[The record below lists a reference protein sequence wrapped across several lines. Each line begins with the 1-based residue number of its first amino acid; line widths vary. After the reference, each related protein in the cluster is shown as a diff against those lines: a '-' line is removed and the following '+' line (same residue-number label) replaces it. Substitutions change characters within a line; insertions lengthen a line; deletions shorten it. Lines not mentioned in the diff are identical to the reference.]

1 MAKLK
6 KNKKSYK
13 ELIKEIELLESIVMY
28 YRDYLERMGLLI
40 ENYIEMNKDTEK
52 LVKYIEEKGK
62 KLENKWNEKT

>member
-6 KNKKSYK
+6 KNKKTYK
-13 ELIKEIELLESIVMY
+13 ELIKEIELLNSIVVY

-40 ENYIEMNKDTEK
+40 ENYIEMNEDTEK
-52 LVKYIEEKGK
+52 LVKYIEEKGQ

>member
-1 MAKLK
+1 MAKVK
-6 KNKKSYK
+6 KNKKTYK

-40 ENYIEMNKDTEK
+40 ENDREMNEDTEK

>member
-6 KNKKSYK
+6 KNKKTYK
-13 ELIKEIELLESIVMY
+13 ELIKEIELLNSIVVY

-40 ENYIEMNKDTEK
+40 ENYIEMNEDTEK

>member
-13 ELIKEIELLESIVMY
+13 ELIKEIELLGSIVVY
-28 YRDYLERMGLLI
+28 YRDYLERIGLLI

-62 KLENKWNEKT
+62 KLENKWNKKT

>member
-13 ELIKEIELLESIVMY
+13 ELIKEIELLGSIVVY
-28 YRDYLERMGLLI
+28 YRDYLERVGLLI
-40 ENYIEMNKDTEK
+40 ENYIEMNKNTEK

>member
-6 KNKKSYK
+6 KNKKTYK
-13 ELIKEIELLESIVMY
+13 ELIREIELLNSIVVY

-40 ENYIEMNKDTEK
+40 ENYIEMNEDTEK

>member
-6 KNKKSYK
+6 KNKKTYK

-40 ENYIEMNKDTEK
+40 ENYIEMNEDTEK

>member
-6 KNKKSYK
+6 KNKKTYK
-13 ELIKEIELLESIVMY
+13 ELIREIELLNSIVVY

>member
-1 MAKLK
+1 MAKVK
-6 KNKKSYK
+6 KNKKTYK

-40 ENYIEMNKDTEK
+40 ENYIEMNEDTEK
-52 LVKYIEEKGK
+52 LVKYIEEKGQ

>member
-13 ELIKEIELLESIVMY
+13 ELIKEIKLLESIVLY
-28 YRDYLERMGLLI
+28 YRDYLERIGLLI

>member
-1 MAKLK
+1 MSKVK
-6 KNKKSYK
+6 KNKKTYK

-40 ENYIEMNKDTEK
+40 ENYIEMNEDTEK

>member
-1 MAKLK
+1 MAKVK
-6 KNKKSYK
+6 KNKKTYK
-13 ELIKEIELLESIVMY
+13 ELIKDIELLESIVMY

-40 ENYIEMNKDTEK
+40 ENYIEMNEDTEK

>member
-1 MAKLK
+1 MK

-13 ELIKEIELLESIVMY
+13 DLIKEIGLLESIIMY
-28 YRDYLERMGLLI
+28 YKNYLERMGLLV

>member
-6 KNKKSYK
+6 KNKKTYK
-13 ELIKEIELLESIVMY
+13 ELIREIELLNSIVVY

-40 ENYIEMNKDTEK
+40 ENYIEMNEDTEK

-62 KLENKWNEKT
+62 TLENKWNEKT

>member
-6 KNKKSYK
+6 KNKKTYK
-13 ELIKEIELLESIVMY
+13 ELIREIELLKSIVVY

>member
-6 KNKKSYK
+6 KNKKTYK
-13 ELIKEIELLESIVMY
+13 ELIREIELLNSIVVY

-40 ENYIEMNKDTEK
+40 ENYIEMNEDTEK
-52 LVKYIEEKGK
+52 LVKYIEEKGQ

>member
-6 KNKKSYK
+6 KNKKTYK
-13 ELIKEIELLESIVMY
+13 ELIKEIELLNSIVIY

-40 ENYIEMNKDTEK
+40 ENYIEMNEDTEK